1 MSDANTTVMNP
12 LANGM
17 STSEGKLTAASVVLG
32 FVLSAFGAIQP
43 MLLDA
48 QARNPDNKW
57 IGVACM
63 LCGAVI
69 SGASLFGYN
78 KGRALIKSTQVA
90 GLIQAGAA
98 VGAVALAKAIIPTP
112 SPLAATAKTL
122 IAPLPEEAPTPTLR
136 PPAVP
141 PLARP

>member
-1 MSDANTTVMNP
+1 MSDATVMNP

-17 STSEGKLTAASVVLG
+17 ATSEGKLTFVSVVMG
-32 FVLSAFGAIQP
+32 FLLSAFGAVQP
-43 MLLDA
+43 LLLDA

-57 IGVACM
+57 IGIACM

-98 VGAVALAKAIIPTP
+98 VGVTALTKAILPTP
-112 SPLAATAKTL
+112 PPFSGPTVPAT
-122 IAPLPEEAPTPTLR
+122 LPVEPPTPTLR
-136 PPAVP
+136 PPAV
-141 PLARP
+141 RP